1 MTGIL
6 KETLAAATKGAG
18 RGPAS
23 ARPRMSMAGL
33 ACAVLLLA
41 GAVAAV
47 AAPAATH
54 AAAPGTLAR
63 RAAAA
68 ERDGRLR
75 DAVAAYTALLE
86 QDAAAEPV
94 VAARLAELHVRLDEP
109 GPALAWA
116 ARVARRHPE
125 PAAFLAGVYARLGLF
140 TDAEM
145 ALRQALREAPDAA
158 RRLPLMWQLAET
170 QEQAGDSGAARETLR
185 LAQRTAGDARQREA
199 TERRLETLRARQT
212 IKAGPDPAPE
222 QREEHP

>member
-1 MTGIL
+1 MIRIL
-6 KETLAAATKGAG
+6 TKTRAAAIKGAG
-18 RGPAS
+18 RGLGS
-23 ARPRMSMAGL
+23 ARPMMRMAGL
-33 ACAVLLLA
+33 ACTALLLA
-41 GAVAAV
+41 GAGAV
-47 AAPAATH
+47 GSAPAATH
-54 AAAPGTLAR
+54 AAAADTLAR

-68 ERDGRLR
+68 ERAGRLD
-75 DAVAAYTALLE
+75 DAVAAYTALLK
-86 QDAAAEPV
+86 QDTAAEPV
-94 VAARLAELHVRLDEP
+94 VASRLVELHVRLDEP
-109 GPALAWA
+109 VPALAWA